1 VRSVSAVSLGASLT
15 HEQGVMMPTIN
26 AARAAHQY
34 ITPEELA
41 MILEAERNR
50 APIYTLMRAA
60 KNDWLS
66 LQILFAGA
74 YPPQKWTPAMRIV
87 FAKTRGAGVRVAVEL

>member
-1 VRSVSAVSLGASLT
+1 
-15 HEQGVMMPTIN
+15 MPTIN
-26 AARAAHQY
+26 LARAAHQY

-41 MILEAERNR
+41 MILEAERNP

-66 LQILFAGA
+66 LQILFASA
-74 YPPQKWTPAMRIV
+74 YPPEKWTPAMRVV
-87 FAKTRGAGVRVAVEL
+87 FAKTRGEEVWVRLGL